1 MLKFEEIVSLTE
13 GFAKTSPLN
22 TINELDNL
30 QLWETNILF
39 GVASADDPIFTEYKK
54 PEIIGPHHISPKEW
68 LPEAQSVIS
77 FFLHYSDRVRQSNYE
92 QGYPSTEWL
101 YGRIE
106 GDYLNIAIRKLICE
120 KLIEVGEK
128 AVAPSD
134 DPRWKRL
141 GFNSNWSERHAA
153 FAAGLGTFSLTRSL
167 ITKKGC
173 AGRYGSIITSAK
185 FEPTPR
191 PYTDPFEYCNKCG
204 ACFPRCPMNAVSQNG
219 KEQQPCYHMVHE
231 VVQIQSA
238 PRFGCGK
245 CQTKVPCEN
254 GIPGR

>member
-1 MLKFEEIVSLTE
+1 MLKFEEIISMTE
-13 GFAKTSPLN
+13 DFAKTSPLN
-22 TINELDNL
+22 TVNELDGL
-30 QLWETNILF
+30 KLWETDILF

-54 PEIIGPHHISPKEW
+54 QGIIGPHHISPKEW

-92 QGYPSTEWL
+92 QGYPSVEWL

-120 KLIEVGEK
+120 KLIESGEK
-128 AVAPSD
+128 AIAPSD
-134 DPRWKRL
+134 DPRWKRIEY
-141 GFNSNWSERHAA
+141 NSNWSERHAA
-153 FAAGLGTFSLTRSL
+153 YAAGLGTFSLTRSL

-204 ACFPRCPMNAVSQNG
+204 ACFPRCPMNAVSKNG

-231 VVQIQSA
+231 IVQIQSA